1 MASPDYKIKITGET
15 AGLSKAAK
23 QAEGIL
29 SGLSKR
35 VSGLQQLAAQTMA
48 GRSAGALALLG
59 GTGASAAIA
68 AVGAVGAAMVANA
81 TRVATMADEFGK
93 LSQRTGV
100 AVEDLSKLAYAASLN
115 DATLA
120 DLEQALKGL
129 SNKMQE
135 GSTAFA
141 ELGVAVRDGAGNMR
155 PVKDVLFDL
164 ANAFQRLPD
173 GAQKAALANKL
184 MEESGVRLIPL
195 LNNGAEGLKAMADEA
210 ERFGVVVSEELAQRS
225 AELNDNIVRLKASAT
240 GLANEL
246 GEALV
251 PALADFTS
259 HLLQSRAAGEGWGSA
274 IWAGLFGPEDPVE
287 RIRDL
292 TKEIARLRGERAKME
307 RGELGFNARIDTEI
321 ADAEKSLAFYRALI
335 ERQANEPKLAEEKAA
350 AERKR
355 IEDELAKARQRMF
368 DLVAVKHGLANSS
381 ILKDGAERHKAEM
394 ARAKELATEYQKTYN
409 AAIQGAKNAAA
420 EVKKLK
426 AEGDQ
431 AVKDASQAAKARRD
445 NIPEPTGG
453 LRGSSAGQSEE
464 RDARGLIDSAR
475 GDAAIANMA
484 ALNGNL
490 DRAAQFAERAN
501 SSAKA
506 AWQMVEKIQDDGT
519 AAKLF
524 EEIGAIQKDAKS
536 AEAKVAESKGG
547 EFDQQAADALENL
560 RGQLAEIDR
569 LKNIEVDA
577 DISKATTAI
586 GELQTKLDAMP
597 AKKVIEVEV
606 RTTNT
611 GGATGSFDIK
621 PEGSF
626 ATGGL
631 IRGRGTG
638 TSDSILARLS
648 NGEYVIRA
656 AAVQR
661 YGVDF
666 FERINAM
673 LPKYATGGLVGN
685 INPGRISAVTAAPSA
700 SGTPIV
706 LNWPDG
712 TSSRM
717 SAEGAVAEEIV
728 RVFQRASLQRGRRK

>member
-59 GTGASAAIA
+59 GAGASSAIA

-81 TRVATMADEFGK
+81 ARVATMADEFGK

-120 DLEQALKGL
+120 DLEQGLKGL

-251 PALADFTS
+251 PALANFTS

-350 AERKR
+350 AERER
-355 IEDELAKARQRMF
+355 IEGDLAKARQRMF
-368 DLVAVKHGLANSS
+368 DLVAVKHGLANSL

-409 AAIQGAKNAAA
+409 TAI
-420 EVKKLK
+420 
-426 AEGDQ
+426 
-431 AVKDASQAAKARRD
+431 QAAKKAAQEAKALLQQADAALKGRQSQAEELRNRGRDPGEVSRESQQKAGSLIDEARR
-445 NIPEPTGG
+445 
-453 LRGSSAGQSEE
+453 QSIY
-464 RDARGLIDSAR
+464 AQ
-475 GDAAIANMA
+475 N
-484 ALNGNL
+484 ALL
-490 DRAAQFAERAN
+490 DKRADRAQEYAE
-501 SSAKA
+501 KA
-506 AWQMVEKIQDDGT
+506 LELSKE
-519 AAKLF
+519 AAEYVGRIEDTDF
-524 EEIGAIQKDAKS
+524 
-536 AEAKVAESKGG
+536 
-547 EFDQQAADALENL
+547 AADLVSQIGKIEKASIEAQARIKQQEADQFDADAQEQLALL
-560 RGQLAEIDR
+560 KTQLAELDR
-569 LKNIEVDA
+569 LKNVEIDA
-577 DISKATTAI
+577 DISKASTAI

-606 RTTNT
+606 RTTST

-673 LPKYATGGLVGN
+673 LPKYASGGLVGN
-685 INPGRISAVTAAPSA
+685 ISPGRISTATAAPSA

>member
-1 MASPDYKIKITGET
+1 MAGPEYKVKFSGDT
-15 AGLSKAAK
+15 AGLSKAAR

-29 SGLSKR
+29 AGLSKR

-68 AVGAVGAAMVANA
+68 AASAVGAAMVANA
-81 TRVATMADEFGK
+81 ARVATMADEFGK

-120 DLEQALKGL
+120 DLEQGLKGL

-135 GSTAFA
+135 GSTAFS

-195 LNNGAEGLKAMADEA
+195 LNNGAEGLRAMADEA
-210 ERFGVVVSEELAQRS
+210 ERFGVTVSAELAERS
-225 AELNDNIVRLKASAT
+225 AELNDNIVRMKASAT

-246 GEALV
+246 GEALI
-251 PALADFTS
+251 PALASFTS
-259 HLLQSRAAGEGWGSA
+259 QLLQSRAAGEGWGAA
-274 IWAGLFGPEDPVE
+274 IWAGLFGAEDPAE

-321 ADAEKSLAFYRALI
+321 AAAQKSLAFYRSLV
-335 ERQANEPKLAEEKAA
+335 ERQASEPKLAEEKAA

-355 IEDELAKARQRMF
+355 IEQDLAHARQRMF
-368 DLVAVKHGLANSS
+368 DFIAVKHGLASEV

-394 ARAKELATEYQKTYN
+394 RRAKELAAEYQKTY
-409 AAIQGAKNAAA
+409 
-420 EVKKLK
+420 
-426 AEGDQ
+426 DT
-431 AVKDASQAAKARRD
+431 AVQAAKKADEEAQALLRQASTALTSRGAQAQALRDRNRDPAEISSEAQRRSTMLIDEARRMSVFAQ
-445 NIPEPTGG
+445 N
-453 LRGSSAGQSEE
+453 
-464 RDARGLIDSAR
+464 
-475 GDAAIANMA
+475 A
-484 ALNGNL
+484 ALDG
-490 DRAAQFAERAN
+490 RAEKAQEYSEKALELSKEAADYANKIGDTDFAARLVDQIGQIE
-501 SSAKA
+501 KA
-506 AWQMVEKIQDDGT
+506 SI
-519 AAKLF
+519 
-524 EEIGAIQKDAKS
+524 
-536 AEAKVAESKGG
+536 EAQARIKRQEADQ
-547 EFDQQAADALENL
+547 FDQDAQA
-560 RGQLAEIDR
+560 QLSLLQEQLSEIAR
-569 LKNIEVDA
+569 LKNVEIDA
-577 DISKATTAI
+577 DISKATAKVSEI
-586 GELQTKLDAMP
+586 QSQLDALP
-597 AKKVIEVEV
+597 PKKVVEIEV
-606 RTTNT
+606 RTKGT
-611 GGATGSFDIK
+611 GGATGSFELK

-631 IRGRGTG
+631 IRGRGTS

-673 LPKYATGGLVGN
+673 LPRYATGGLVSN
-685 INPGRISAVTAAPSA
+685 VNPGRLSAAAAAPGA

-717 SAEGAVAEEIV
+717 SAESAVADEIV
-728 RVFQRASLQRGRRK
+728 RVFRRASLQRGRRK

>member
-68 AVGAVGAAMVANA
+68 AVSAVGAAMVANA
-81 TRVATMADEFGK
+81 ARVATMADEFGK

-120 DLEQALKGL
+120 DLEQGLKGL

-287 RIRDL
+287 RILDL
-292 TKEIARLRGERAKME
+292 TKEIARLRGERGKME

-335 ERQANEPKLAEEKAA
+335 ERQANEPKRAEEKAA
-350 AERKR
+350 AERER
-355 IEDELAKARQRMF
+355 IEGDLAKARQRMF

-381 ILKDGAERHKAEM
+381 ILKDGAGRHKAEM

-409 AAIQGAKNAAA
+409 TAI
-420 EVKKLK
+420 
-426 AEGDQ
+426 
-431 AVKDASQAAKARRD
+431 QAAKKAAQEAKALLQQADAALKGRQSQAEELRNRGRDPGEVSRESQQKAGSLIDEARR
-445 NIPEPTGG
+445 
-453 LRGSSAGQSEE
+453 QSIY
-464 RDARGLIDSAR
+464 AQ
-475 GDAAIANMA
+475 N
-484 ALNGNL
+484 ALL
-490 DRAAQFAERAN
+490 DKRADRAQEYAE
-501 SSAKA
+501 KA
-506 AWQMVEKIQDDGT
+506 LELSKE
-519 AAKLF
+519 AAEYVGRIEDTDF
-524 EEIGAIQKDAKS
+524 
-536 AEAKVAESKGG
+536 
-547 EFDQQAADALENL
+547 AADLVGQIGKIEKASIEAQARIKQQEADQFDADAQEQLALL
-560 RGQLAEIDR
+560 KTQLAELDR
-569 LKNIEVDA
+569 LKNVEIDA

-586 GELQTKLDAMP
+586 DELQTKLDAMP

>member
-1 MASPDYKIKITGET
+1 MAAPEYKIKIAGET
-15 AGLSKAAK
+15 AGLAKAAR

-29 SGLSKR
+29 AGLSKR

-68 AVGAVGAAMVANA
+68 AVSAVGAAMVANA
-81 TRVATMADEFGK
+81 ARVATMADEFGK

-120 DLEQALKGL
+120 DLEQGLKGL

-135 GSTAFA
+135 GSTAFS

-251 PALADFTS
+251 PALASFTS
-259 HLLQSRAAGEGWGSA
+259 HLLQSRAAGEGWGAA

-292 TKEIARLRGERAKME
+292 TKEIARLRGERDKME

-321 ADAEKSLAFYRALI
+321 ADAQKSLAFYKTLV
-335 ERQANEPKLAEEKAA
+335 ERQAAAPKLAEEQAA
-350 AERKR
+350 AERQR
-355 IEDELAKARQRMF
+355 IEDDLAKARQRMF
-368 DLVAVKHGLANSS
+368 DLVAVKHGLASAA

-394 ARAKELATEYQKTYN
+394 ARAKELATEYEKTYN
-409 AAIQGAKNAAA
+409 AAT
-420 EVKKLK
+420 
-426 AEGDQ
+426 
-431 AVKDASQAAKARRD
+431 QAAKKAAQESRTLLQQADAALKGRQAQAEELRNRGRDPGEVSRESQRKAGNLIDEARRQSVYAQNALLD
-445 NIPEPTGG
+445 N
-453 LRGSSAGQSEE
+453 RA
-464 RDARGLIDSAR
+464 
-475 GDAAIANMA
+475 
-484 ALNGNL
+484 
-490 DRAAQFAERAN
+490 DRAQEYAE
-501 SSAKA
+501 KA
-506 AWQMVEKIQDDGT
+506 LE
-519 AAKLF
+519 L
-524 EEIGAIQKDAKS
+524 
-536 AEAKVAESKGG
+536 SK
-547 EFDQQAADALENL
+547 EAADYVGSIEDTDFTADLVSQIGKIEKASIEAQA
-560 RGQLAEIDR
+560 RIKQQEADQYDADAQEQLALLKAQLTELDR
-569 LKNIEVDA
+569 LKNLEVDA
-577 DISKATTAI
+577 DISKASEKV
-586 GELQTKLDAMP
+586 GELQQKLDALP
-597 AKKVIEVEV
+597 AKKVVEIEVK
-606 RTTNT
+606 TTST

-621 PEGSF
+621 PEGSY

-673 LPKYATGGLVGN
+673 LPRYASGGLVSN
-685 INPGRISAVTAAPSA
+685 INPGRLSAAAVAPGT

-712 TSSRM
+712 TSTRM
-717 SAEGAVAEEIV
+717 SAESAVADQIV

>member
-81 TRVATMADEFGK
+81 ARVATMADEFGK

-120 DLEQALKGL
+120 DLEQGLKGL

-335 ERQANEPKLAEEKAA
+335 ERQANEPKRAEEKAA
-350 AERKR
+350 AERER
-355 IEDELAKARQRMF
+355 IEGDLAKARQRMF

-409 AAIQGAKNAAA
+409 TAI
-420 EVKKLK
+420 
-426 AEGDQ
+426 
-431 AVKDASQAAKARRD
+431 QAAKKAAQEAKALLQQADAALKGRQSQAEELRNRGRDPGEVSRESQQKAGSLIDEARR
-445 NIPEPTGG
+445 
-453 LRGSSAGQSEE
+453 QSIY
-464 RDARGLIDSAR
+464 AQ
-475 GDAAIANMA
+475 N
-484 ALNGNL
+484 ALL
-490 DRAAQFAERAN
+490 DKRADRAQEYAE
-501 SSAKA
+501 KA
-506 AWQMVEKIQDDGT
+506 LELSKE
-519 AAKLF
+519 AAEYVGRIEDTDF
-524 EEIGAIQKDAKS
+524 
-536 AEAKVAESKGG
+536 
-547 EFDQQAADALENL
+547 AADLVIQIGKIEKASIEAQARIKQQEADQFDADAQEQLALL
-560 RGQLAEIDR
+560 KTQLAELDR

-606 RTTNT
+606 RTTST